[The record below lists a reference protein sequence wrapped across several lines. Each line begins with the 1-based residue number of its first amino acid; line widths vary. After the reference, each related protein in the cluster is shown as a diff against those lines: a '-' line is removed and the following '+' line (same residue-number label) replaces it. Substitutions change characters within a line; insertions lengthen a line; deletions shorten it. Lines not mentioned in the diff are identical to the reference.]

1 MLIAIPSKSRPF
13 RSKSKELLSEGVLFV
28 PENEEKDYR
37 KIYNEVVPVPMSVK
51 GITATRNWILRENL
65 GEDVVFVDDDL
76 KQCAYWTDKAGGG
89 RKSLK
94 MSELEVMSEFQ
105 KLFELTKS
113 LGYYIWGVK
122 TENSKISQ
130 HDEKPFLFQSY
141 ITASCMGIVNVGEIF
156 FDEEFKVKED
166 YEIGLRHIQKYGGI
180 VKAGHFCWENEH
192 WGLNGGCGDY
202 RTNKMEEECINK
214 LIRKYPLFV
223 KRVERKNSQY
233 CIKLMFPESDTDKK

>member
-89 RKSLK
+89 
-94 MSELEVMSEFQ
+94 
-105 KLFELTKS
+105 
-113 LGYYIWGVK
+113 
-122 TENSKISQ
+122 
-130 HDEKPFLFQSY
+130 
-141 ITASCMGIVNVGEIF
+141 
-156 FDEEFKVKED
+156 
-166 YEIGLRHIQKYGGI
+166 
-180 VKAGHFCWENEH
+180 VKA
-192 WGLNGGCGDY
+192 
-202 RTNKMEEECINK
+202 
-214 LIRKYPLFV
+214 
-223 KRVERKNSQY
+223 
-233 CIKLMFPESDTDKK
+233 